1 VALPERRRKRLRRR
15 RGGNQ
20 IPVQQSWTP
29 PLEVSSVAGRCRLHL
44 GRYAHGN
51 GDTLQDAGDDLVSRL
66 LSLALCFRS
75 GFTTSTELPPPDLRW
90 LNFVYEVGDIAAR
103 GGDVRERIFGSRGT
117 P

>member
-1 VALPERRRKRLRRR
+1 V
-15 RGGNQ
+15 
-20 IPVQQSWTP
+20 T
-29 PLEVSSVAGRCRLHL
+29 GRCRLHL

-51 GDTLQDAGDDLVSRL
+51 GETLQDAGDDLVARL

-75 GFTTSTELPPPDLRW
+75 GFTTSTELPPDLRW

-117 P
+117 PRERVCPAPLRGRRRPVRPARREPGSIRPL